1 MDNTVGGNLQDQMRL
16 GYNQLTKTERKI
28 ADYVLANMQK
38 VLFMSITE
46 LAEACGV
53 AEASVHRFCRTLGV
67 KGYQEFKMQLS
78 IGVNAE
84 AERHPEHSQDDTSDL
99 LARIERSH
107 LDAIEETTRLLD
119 ENEVK
124 RTVEMM
130 LQADRIWFYGV
141 GNSMVT
147 AMEAVG
153 RFLHITPKV
162 SVFEDSHLQAMAASM
177 AGPKDLYILL
187 SYSGATREAVHVASL
202 AHARKA
208 RTVAI
213 TRYPKSELTKIT
225 DAVLL
230 YGSNE
235 GPLQGGSMSAKISQ
249 LHVIETLFQYY
260 YEAARDTSI
269 SNTQATAQATV
280 GNYL

>member
-1 MDNTVGGNLQDQMRL
+1 MDNTAGTNIQGQISL

-28 ADYVLANMQK
+28 ADYVLANSQK

-53 AEASVHRFCRTLGV
+53 AEASVHRFCRTVGV

-78 IGVNAE
+78 IGMNTE
-84 AERHPEHSQDDTSDL
+84 QERHPEHGGDTSDL
-99 LARIERSH
+99 LARIEQSH
-107 LDAIEETTRLLD
+107 LKAIEETTRLLD
-119 ENEVK
+119 EEEVR
-124 RTVEMM
+124 RTVQMM
-130 LQADRIWFYGV
+130 LEADRIWFYGV
-141 GNSMVT
+141 GNSMIT

-162 SVFEDSHLQAMAASM
+162 AFLEDSHLQAMAASM
-177 AGPKDLYILL
+177 AGPKDLYILV
-187 SYSGATREAVHVASL
+187 SYSGATREAVHIASL

-213 TRYPKSELTKIT
+213 TRYPKSELSRLV
-225 DAVLL
+225 DAILL
-230 YGSNE
+230 FGTNE

-260 YEAARDTSI
+260 YEASRDTSI
-269 SNTQATAQATV
+269 SNTKATAQATV
-280 GNYL
+280 DNYL